1 MSRPPFEYPT
11 VEMTE
16 AEVAREREVYGG
28 LAEAV
33 RRLAETSLRSTVDES
48 VVQEAQALIEQANAK
63 LSGSTIPGNF
73 GVQLTTSGKVRGHGN
88 AVVGLRN
95 PIAVPLQITQD
106 REQGCATAEF
116 ELNALYE
123 GPPGMVHGGVTALIL
138 DQICGEAA
146 AAGGHPGMT
155 GTLNLRYRQPTPLGK
170 CSAVGW
176 LDHFDGVKATVKGEL
191 RRADEEVTVTC
202 EGLFILP
209 RWAREEL
216 AKAGPPQYE

>member
-11 VEMTE
+11 VAMSEE
-16 AEVAREREVYGG
+16 EVEREREVYGG
-28 LAEAV
+28 LAAAV
-33 RRLAETSLRSTVDES
+33 RRLNETSLRSTVGEEG
-48 VVQEAQALIEQANAK
+48 VREARELIERATARLGEQA
-63 LSGSTIPGNF
+63 IPGHF
-73 GVQLTTSGKVRGHGN
+73 GVQLTTGGRVRGHGN

-106 REQGCATAEF
+106 HDAGRATAEF

-123 GPPGMVHGGVTALIL
+123 GPPGMVHGGVSALVL

-155 GTLNLRYRQPTPLGK
+155 GTLSLRYRRPTPLGR
-170 CSAVGW
+170 CSAAGW
-176 LDHFDGVKATVKGEL
+176 LDSFDGVKATVKAEL
-191 RRADEEVTVTC
+191 RRADGEVTVTA

-216 AKAGPPQYE
+216 AKARPPQYE